1 MDGECDIH
9 HVTVSTTLLF
19 AINSSGASKQYR
31 YVSLSWPGMI
41 GVLSSVNE
49 TEIYSTENAGPSQIG
64 AQVKLLV
71 TYLFS
76 PQCHRNCESNVIFS
90 SLHRYE
96 STRQQMEAQLRLKK
110 SNTYWSVEHIRSLL
124 QSACKGHTKHT
135 IEVELELNGKII
147 LHIHLVASEFG
158 MWYAPYEPTQTNKV
172 LQTKILV
179 SRSFCS
185 MALPYLSYWLLI
197 VSVYNFIGAA
207 FLACKPESL
216 EHLFVGSANVLI
228 NDGMARA
235 SPTTSYR
242 SVDINCILFAPP
254 CVVSIDS
261 MVMQ

>member
-64 AQVKLLV
+64 AQVKRLTSFPYMATHLH
-71 TYLFS
+71 LK
-76 PQCHRNCESNVIFS
+76 
-90 SLHRYE
+90 SLHLIQTLNNHPKCWPTDKATSE
-96 STRQQMEAQLRLKK
+96 LKGPICSPVHCIVTK

-135 IEVELELNGKII
+135 IEHQNLECEQ
-147 LHIHLVASEFG
+147 SS
-158 MWYAPYEPTQTNKV
+158 TNEDT
-172 LQTKILV
+172 L
-179 SRSFCS
+179 
-185 MALPYLSYWLLI
+185 
-197 VSVYNFIGAA
+197 SVYNFIGAA